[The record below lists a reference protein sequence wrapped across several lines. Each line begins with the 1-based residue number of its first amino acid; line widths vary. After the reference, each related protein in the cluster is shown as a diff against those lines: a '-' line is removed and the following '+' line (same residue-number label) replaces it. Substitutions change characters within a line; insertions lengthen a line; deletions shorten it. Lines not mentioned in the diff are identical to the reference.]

1 MLHENVQLFYSGD
14 ERKAV
19 AAMINHLDEVLQRLN
34 ILVKD
39 YLDYFI

>member
-1 MLHENVQLFYSGD
+1 M
-14 ERKAV
+14 K
-19 AAMINHLDEVLQRLN
+19 NHLDEVLQRFK